1 MENTKF
7 TTMVRGLNEM
17 DVLKKVLTIIAL
29 AFAVVAFTSSFVRLG
44 QSTRE
49 LGQVRR
55 ELQRA
60 TERERELTAELE
72 ITQQRL
78 DTALSTIRDSQTRVE
93 EIQRITERSS
103 ERFRY
108 GFEELGNLRR
118 AISEAEEYY
127 TNLEVQLD
135 SLRHVLDYDNSNLE
149 VK

>member
-1 MENTKF
+1 MN
-7 TTMVRGLNEM
+7 
-17 DVLKKVLTIIAL
+17 VLKKVLCIIAL
-29 AFAVVAFTSSFVRLG
+29 VFAVTAYTDSFVRLVKG
-44 QSTRE
+44 HRE
-49 LGQVRR
+49 LGQVRA
-55 ELQRA
+55 ELSRA

-78 DTALSTIRDSQTRVE
+78 DASLATIRDSQSRVT
-93 EIQRITERSS
+93 EIQRAAERSS

-127 TNLEVQLD
+127 TNLEIQLD
-135 SLRHVLDYDNSNLE
+135 SLRHVLGNNNSNLE